1 MTVGSLLKGLDR
13 GRTRW
18 MILATLAVAA
28 GTAAM
33 VGALLTQASGRDAEP
48 YLAVGTL
55 GLAGGYAVSA
65 LGGRAAI
72 GAEGRVRLLH
82 DWRLQPRAVQ
92 VLVGLTVLGALISGT
107 AMLLAFT
114 GALGP
119 LRPTSLA
126 SALFYPT
133 MAASGW
139 ANALAASASELRA
152 AAPAEWQATL
162 R

>member
-1 MTVGSLLKGLDR
+1 MTLGSLLKLMDR
-13 GRTRW
+13 RRTAW
-18 MILATLAVAA
+18 MLLASLAVLV
-28 GTAAM
+28 GTASM
-33 VGALLTQASGRDAEP
+33 VGALLSEATGKDAEP
-48 YLAVGTL
+48 YLTGGIA

-65 LGGRAAI
+65 MGGRAVNST
-72 GAEGRVRLLH
+72 EGEVRLLR
-82 DWRLQPRAVQ
+82 DWRRQPRAVQ
-92 VLVGLTVLGALISGT
+92 VLVGLTGLGALASAA

-139 ANALAASASELRA
+139 ATALAAAAQGA
-152 AAPAEWQATL
+152 AALSEPVDSVP
-162 R
+162 